1 MIGLD
6 TNVLVRCVMQDDPK
20 QSPKAGKLID
30 AMDGTQRG
38 FISVVS
44 VVETV
49 WVLSA
54 CYDLNREQVTQA
66 LDLLLH
72 ANQLSAQ
79 QADQVLPA
87 RRVLASSKAYF
98 ADCLIERSAAQA
110 GCEKTMSFDVGA
122 TQHAGMTPIT

>member
-30 AMDGTQRG
+30 ALDGTQRG

-49 WVLSA
+49 WVLCA

-79 QADQVLPA
+79 QADQVLRA
-87 RRVLASSKAYF
+87 RRVLASSKPYF

-110 GCEKTMSFDVGA
+110 GCKKTMSFDVGA

>member
-30 AMDGTQRG
+30 ALDGTQRG

-122 TQHAGMTPIT
+122 TQHAGMTLIT

>member
-30 AMDGTQRG
+30 ALDGTQRG
-38 FISVVS
+38 SISVVS

-49 WVLSA
+49 WVLTA

-79 QADQVLPA
+79 QADQVLRA